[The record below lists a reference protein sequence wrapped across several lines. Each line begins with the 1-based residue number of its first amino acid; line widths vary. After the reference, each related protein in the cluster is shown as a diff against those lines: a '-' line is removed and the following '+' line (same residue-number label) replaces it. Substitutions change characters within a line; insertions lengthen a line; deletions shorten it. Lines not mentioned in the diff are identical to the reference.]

1 MKRRVGVSVAT
12 RRARLGQAGKLVSD
26 AARNKGDSDA
36 SQALLDRIRAG
47 EARAAEAI
55 YDRYCEK
62 LLALARR
69 RISRKL
75 SARLDPDD
83 VVQSAYRSFFLRARR
98 GEFSLGRNGDLWRLL
113 ASITLHKLLKQVR
126 RHTADRRT
134 VRRETPC
141 EAAALAPLE
150 LASREPT
157 PEQAAA
163 LADEL
168 ARIFAELQPAQRTM
182 LELRLQGCELREI
195 GAQTGKAER
204 TVRRFLATLRE
215 RLSLRERELVDS
227 QPASAGRRS
236 DETRTDALAP
246 LQFDAYLLQ
255 RLIGAGGM
263 GKAYAAVEKGAQR
276 PVCVKVLHKSRL
288 TDPHAVAR
296 FVEEFRIVA
305 RLRHPNIVAAH
316 GLGRLPDGGYFM
328 VFDLVEGQDLL
339 QTIRER
345 RLSIDEALDITLC
358 AAEAIAYAHRQGVI
372 HCDLKPSNVLIDR
385 QGKIAVADFGLA
397 RVTAGGAT
405 TDAERE
411 YVAGTAAYMAPEQ
424 ADRRFGPV
432 GKRTDVYGL
441 GALLY
446 SLLTRWPPF
455 AGASAADVLSQL
467 TSATAPAPPIELR
480 PDMPAELSE
489 ICLRALSKRPASRF
503 ASARKF
509 ADALSL
515 RPPCR
520 KSSPLE

>member
-1 MKRRVGVSVAT
+1 M
-12 RRARLGQAGKLVSD
+12 SD
-26 AARNKGDSDA
+26 AARHINDSDA
-36 SQALLDRIRAG
+36 SQALFDRFRAG
-47 EARAAEAI
+47 EERAAAAI
-55 YDRYCEK
+55 YGRYCEK
-62 LLALARR
+62 LLALARQ
-69 RISRKL
+69 RISRKI

-98 GEFSLGRNGDLWRLL
+98 GEYSLGRNGDLWRLL

-134 VRRETPC
+134 VRRETAC
-141 EAAALAPLE
+141 DAAALDPLE
-150 LASREPT
+150 LAAREPT

-168 ARIFAELQPAQRTM
+168 ARIFAELQPGQRTM
-182 LELRLQGCELREI
+182 LELRLQGCELQEI
-195 GAQTGKAER
+195 AAETGKSER
-204 TVRRFLATLRE
+204 TVRRFLAALRE
-215 RLSLRERELVDS
+215 QLIARQSELVGDKPKLPDRLSD
-227 QPASAGRRS
+227 AS
-236 DETRTDALAP
+236 RTDAAAP
-246 LQFDAYLLQ
+246 LQFDDYLLQ

-263 GKAYAAVEKGAQR
+263 GKAYAAVEKCVQR

-305 RLRHPNIVAAH
+305 RLRHPNIVTAR

-328 VFDLVEGQDLL
+328 VFDLVDGQDLMR
-339 QTIRER
+339 TIRER
-345 RLSIDEALDITLC
+345 QLSIDEARAFTRS
-358 AAEAIAYAHRQGVI
+358 AAEAIDYAHRQGVI

-385 QGKIAVADFGLA
+385 DGKIAVADFGLA

-405 TDAERE
+405 SDADLDEI
-411 YVAGTAAYMAPEQ
+411 AGTAAYMAPEQ
-424 ADRRFGPV
+424 ADRRFGTV

-446 SLLTRWPPF
+446 SLLTRRPPF
-455 AGASAADVLSQL
+455 AGASADDVLSQL
-467 TSATAPAPPIELR
+467 TSATAPAPPIGLR
-480 PDMPAELSE
+480 PDTPAELSE
-489 ICLRALSKRPASRF
+489 ICMRALSRRPASRF
-503 ASARKF
+503 SSAREF

-520 KSSPLE
+520 KSSLLE